1 MLTLENDLVPFTNNH
16 RSRNLRISQSAVF
29 SVVPKSADCEG
40 LVYIFVWASKSML
53 PFHLHLS
60 PQTLSFLQKH
70 FSSQKGMYSD
80 RSGWLWVRILPH
92 LPSVW
97 VTPIW
102 YRNLIV
108 VAPPS
113 LSKSMFCRR
122 MWQKN
127 GSLLSYPQI
136 HSYMYINLQC
146 LVSKRWQNS
155 RSCII
160 EKSCI
165 WMDYF
170 ERHCMPSMVNNLR
183 NKHLNLQNK
192 NAAPC
197 KRISTHVCIL
207 SV

>member
-108 VAPPS
+108 VAPPF
-113 LSKSMFCRR
+113 LSKSMFWRR
-122 MWQKN
+122 MWQKMEVSFHIHKFIVTCMYSYSAQWIFQSADLAYISATFVM
-127 GSLLSYPQI
+127 SL
-136 HSYMYINLQC
+136 
-146 LVSKRWQNS
+146 
-155 RSCII
+155 
-160 EKSCI
+160 
-165 WMDYF
+165 
-170 ERHCMPSMVNNLR
+170 
-183 NKHLNLQNK
+183 
-192 NAAPC
+192 
-197 KRISTHVCIL
+197 
-207 SV
+207 

>member
-1 MLTLENDLVPFTNNH
+1 MYHLNLVLKLLWNKG
-16 RSRNLRISQSAVF
+16 SQYKQLQKGVNAELCF
-29 SVVPKSADCEG
+29 CEQ
-40 LVYIFVWASKSML
+40 VKEYIFVWASKSML

-70 FSSQKGMYSD
+70 FSSQKGMYSE
-80 RSGWLWVRILPH
+80 RSGCLWVRILPH

-127 GSLLSYPQI
+127 GSFLSYPQI
-136 HSYMYINLQC
+136 HSYMHVLLQC
-146 LVSKRWQNS
+146 TVDFSKCRFGLHFCNFCDVSLVKL
-155 RSCII
+155 
-160 EKSCI
+160 E
-165 WMDYF
+165 
-170 ERHCMPSMVNNLR
+170 
-183 NKHLNLQNK
+183 
-192 NAAPC
+192 
-197 KRISTHVCIL
+197 ST
-207 SV
+207 